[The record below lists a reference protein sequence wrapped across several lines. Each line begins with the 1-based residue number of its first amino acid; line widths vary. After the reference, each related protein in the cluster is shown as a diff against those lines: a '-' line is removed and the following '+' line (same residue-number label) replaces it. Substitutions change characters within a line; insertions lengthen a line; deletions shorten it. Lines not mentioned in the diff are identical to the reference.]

1 MSAFTEDP
9 ATWPPEHEQRREHW
23 LIERRLR
30 EELLASSPED
40 RDAAFADAY
49 DRLFRE
55 VPWHDA
61 NTISDGREEEIEEHF
76 FAMYSPLVGPRD
88 TLVDLGCGTGGLVRR
103 FAPVV
108 ARAIGV
114 DASEEMI
121 APSRASAPPNAEFVT
136 GSVVRPPLPPRS
148 ADLAV
153 SRQVMEHLHP
163 DDVPAHLAAVREML
177 RPRGRFLIETPQRL
191 TGPWDISRGMSQT
204 PTGFHLREYTHWEL
218 AAMLRQAGFSKVRV
232 RVVPA
237 TVLARMGPLRRFT
250 WIPVGPKSAA
260 EHLAE
265 RLPPRRREQVVK
277 ASLASLVVLLA
288 TRA

>member
-1 MSAFTEDP
+1 
-9 ATWPPEHEQRREHW
+9 
-23 LIERRLR
+23 
-30 EELLASSPED
+30 
-40 RDAAFADAY
+40 
-49 DRLFRE
+49 
-55 VPWHDA
+55 VPWHAA
-61 NTISDGREEEIEEHF
+61 NTLSKGEEDAIEEHF

-121 APSRASAPPNAEFVT
+121 APSRASAPPHAEFVT
-136 GSVVRPPLPPRS
+136 GSVVRPPLPPGT

-177 RPRGRFLIETPQRL
+177 RPRGRFLIETPQGL
-191 TGPWDISRGMSQT
+191 TGPWDISRGLSET
-204 PTGFHLREYTHWEL
+204 PTGFHLREYTHREL
-218 AAMLRQAGFSKVRV
+218 AAMLRDAGFTSVRA
-232 RVVPA
+232 RLVPA
-237 TVLARMGPLRRFT
+237 TVLARLGPLRRWM
-250 WIPVGPKSAA
+250 WIPVGPKGAA
-260 EHLAE
+260 ERLAE
-265 RLPPRRREQVVK
+265 RLPPRRRDQVVK

-288 TRA
+288 ARA